1 MQKQQKQTTTEF
13 LNTFVP
19 YCTHA
24 LTLQMCLPT
33 LNASEERMERL
44 YERATR
50 TTRQFVRRFAYEAFG
65 NGITRKPNLYHP
77 LIITAIEGTTNTYDK
92 NRTLHAHIALGNVL
106 TPKSKIKTE
115 EQLLSYIET
124 KLLPE
129 LQKIIEPKN
138 KKTYFFNGPNSENVN
153 RQKQEVFNEWWEYV
167 YNSDYDAAFKFI
179 VLKCFYCFN
188 LSSTR

>member
-33 LNASEERMERL
+33 LNASDERMDRL

-77 LIITAIEGTTNTYDK
+77 LIITAIEGTLNTYDK

-106 TPKSKIKTE
+106 TPQSKIKTE
-115 EQLLSYIET
+115 AQLRQTIKDEWLKTRDGINNIDIQLMHSNGWITYITKEMQNGNMECVDWQNCHIPYAALS
-124 KLLPE
+124 L
-129 LQKIIEPKN
+129 
-138 KKTYFFNGPNSENVN
+138 
-153 RQKQEVFNEWWEYV
+153 
-167 YNSDYDAAFKFI
+167 
-179 VLKCFYCFN
+179 
-188 LSSTR
+188 